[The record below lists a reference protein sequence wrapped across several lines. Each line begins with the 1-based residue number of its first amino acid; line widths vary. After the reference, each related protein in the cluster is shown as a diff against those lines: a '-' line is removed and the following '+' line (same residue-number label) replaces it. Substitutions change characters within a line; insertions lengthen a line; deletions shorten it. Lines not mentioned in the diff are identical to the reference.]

1 MKWIYNLFPVL
12 ILILCINSSRG
23 QGTGKLIPF
32 VSGLNSVVC
41 INNAGDSRLF
51 VVDQHGY
58 INIVNQD
65 GTIISPSFLDIHN
78 RVVYGGERG
87 LLGVAFHQQ
96 YHTNGYFYVNY
107 IGNGD
112 STHISRFKVNSDNPN
127 LADPLSEL
135 KLLTIYQPYPNHN
148 GGDLNFGPDGY
159 LYIGLGDGGSEGD
172 PDNRS
177 QDPKQLLGKML
188 RIDVDHGNPYAVPP
202 TNPFYNSLTT
212 RNEIWALGLRNPWR
226 FSFDRLTGDLW
237 IGDVGQ
243 DAIEEIDFQPAGDP
257 GGENYGW
264 RCYEGN
270 QVYNNS
276 LCNLNALYTF
286 PVYTYPHGPECSV
299 TGGYV
304 YRGSSSS
311 PYFGYYFFADY
322 CSDRIWTLHQ
332 ASGSWVMEDFG
343 QFTGNSF
350 STFGEDASGHLYIG
364 GVGSGN
370 IFRIDDL
377 STEIKDITKS
387 DDLNILQIPPG
398 NKIRIEN
405 NQDNHSIMNISVY
418 DIGGI
423 THYQINT
430 MESNPELDLSF
441 LTSGT
446 YFLSV
451 MWNGKKYVRKLILLN

>member
-1 MKWIYNLFPVL
+1 MKQIYTLFQVL
-12 ILILCINSSRG
+12 IFMLSINSAYC

-32 VSGLNSVVC
+32 ASGLNSVVC
-41 INNAGDSRLF
+41 IVNAGDSRLF

-65 GTIISPSFLDIHN
+65 GTVISPFFLDIHS

-87 LLGVAFHQQ
+87 LLGIAFHPQHQ
-96 YHTNGYFYVNY
+96 TNGYFYVNY

-112 STHISRFKVNSDNPN
+112 STHISRFSIRADNPD
-127 LADPLSEL
+127 LADPQSEL
-135 KLLTIYQPYPNHN
+135 KLLTIFQPYENHN

-159 LYIGLGDGGSEGD
+159 LYFGLGDGGSAGD
-172 PDNRS
+172 PGNRA
-177 QDPKQLLGKML
+177 QNPKEYLGKML
-188 RIDVDHGNPYAVPP
+188 RIDVDHGNPYAIPM
-202 TNPFYNSLTT
+202 TNPFYNSSTALG
-212 RNEIWALGLRNPWR
+212 EIWALGLRNPWR

-276 LCNLNALYTF
+276 LCNPNALYIF

-304 YRGSSSS
+304 YRGSPSS
-311 PYFGYYFFADY
+311 PYYGYYFFADY

-332 ASGSWVMEDFG
+332 ASGSWVKEDFG
-343 QFTGNSF
+343 QFPGNSF
-350 STFGEDASGHLYIG
+350 STFGEDASGQLYIG

-370 IFRIDDL
+370 IFRIDDQT
-377 STEIKDITKS
+377 TEIKALSKS
-387 DDLNILQIPPG
+387 DDLNIIQIPPG
-398 NKIRIEN
+398 NKIQLETSPGSHLAI
-405 NQDNHSIMNISVY
+405 NISVF
-418 DIGGI
+418 DINGI
-423 THYQINT
+423 THFQTISL
-430 MESNPELDLSF
+430 ESNPEFDLSF
-441 LTSGT
+441 LPQGT

-451 MWNGKKYVRKLILLN
+451 SQNGKKYIRKLILVN